1 MKILGLHIDRYTYV
15 SKYIV
20 WAIDVFFT
28 SVSFVICDMFLH
40 YLVSAPVVSGLIWLG
55 TVEAFVAG
63 ILTTYLFKT
72 YDGIIR
78 HTATIEFGRV
88 IGAMFFKDVFI
99 WLMAYV
105 WFDFVGTFL
114 IAICLADFL
123 FSSFVLMILRI
134 SVATFYKYIVIG
146 DPSRGNRT
154 LIYGVSDT
162 TTDLLENLKDNDLYV
177 VVGFLTTNKE
187 KYGYK
192 VSGYPVYWYGDM
204 DDLDE
209 VLRTTNV
216 KNILFSSYNALQ
228 ADKRL
233 LDYGLEHDVK
243 MRLASVSEADST
255 SGVKQAVVRDVKIE
269 DLLNREEIK
278 IDMNSVRRLFENK
291 TVMVTGA
298 AGSIGS
304 ELCRQLCHLDVRK
317 LVVLDFAETPL
328 YRIDMELN
336 ETCKGAS
343 FVPVIADVRNKQRMQ
358 EVFEMYRPQFV
369 FHAAAYKHVPMMEHY
384 PCEAIIDNVNGSRN
398 VADLAVEYG
407 VEKFIMISTD
417 KAVHPSSVMGAS
429 KRLAERYIQSLGE
442 AIQKGS
448 IKGCTSFITTRFG
461 NVLGSNGSVVPLF
474 KHQIAEGGPITV
486 THPDIIRYFMTI
498 PEACRLVLEA
508 AVMGSGEDVFV
519 FDMGEPVKIDDMARR
534 MIRLCGLVPDK
545 DIAIKYVGLRPGE
558 KLFEELLYDKENV
571 IPTKNKKIFRAR
583 IVSLDYNEVKQQ
595 TDKLLDYAFSG
606 NPESTVRQMKHII
619 SDYHSLNSDFVRLE
633 ESNADEG
640 GEKAEPTG
648 SQKA

>member
-1 MKILGLHIDRYTYV
+1 MKVLGLHIDRYTYV

-20 WAIDVFFT
+20 WAIDVFLT
-28 SVSFVICDMFLH
+28 SISFVVCDMFLH
-40 YLVSAPVVSGLIWLG
+40 YLTTAPVVSGLIWVG
-55 TVEAFVAG
+55 TVEAFTFGLIATC
-63 ILTTYLFKT
+63 LCKT

-78 HTATIEFGRV
+78 HTAIVEFGRV
-88 IGAMFFKDVFI
+88 FGAMFIKECAIFC
-99 WLMAYV
+99 MAYV
-105 WFDFVGTFL
+105 WLDYVGAFI
-114 IAICLADFL
+114 IAICVADFL
-123 FSSFVLMILRI
+123 FSSMLLMILRV
-134 SVATFYKYIVIG
+134 SVAAFYKYIVIG
-146 DPSRGNRT
+146 NPSRGNRT

-162 TTDLLENLKDNDLYV
+162 TTDLLDTLKDNDLYV

-187 KYGYK
+187 KYGYN

-204 DDLDE
+204 DDLDQI
-209 VLRTTNV
+209 LLSTNV
-216 KNILFSSYNALQ
+216 KNILFTSYNALQ

-243 MRLASVSEADST
+243 MRLASVSEN
-255 SGVKQAVVRDVKIE
+255 GPGERQAMVRDVKIE
-269 DLLNREEIK
+269 DLLNRAEIK
-278 IDMNSVRRLFENK
+278 IDMESVRNLFDNK

-304 ELCRQLCHLDVRK
+304 ELCRQLCKLNIRQ

-328 YRIDMELN
+328 YRIDMELHESQKVTN
-336 ETCKGAS
+336 
-343 FVPVIADVRNKQRMQ
+343 FVPVIADVRNKQRME
-358 EVFEMYRPQFV
+358 EVFEKYHPQIV

-398 VADLAVEYG
+398 VADLSMKYE

-442 AIQKGS
+442 AIQKGKM
-448 IKGCTSFITTRFG
+448 KGCTSFITTRFG

-474 KHQIAEGGPITV
+474 RHQIEEGGPITV

-571 IPTKNKKIFRAR
+571 IPTPNKKIFRAR
-583 IVSLDYNEVKQQ
+583 IVSLDYDEVRKE
-595 TDKLLDYAFSG
+595 TDKLLEYAFSG
-606 NPESTVRQMKHII
+606 NPENTVRQMKHII
-619 SDYHSLNSDFVRLE
+619 SDYHSLNSDFVLLE
-633 ESNADEG
+633 KQTADNAEETSGKDD
-640 GEKAEPTG
+640 K
-648 SQKA
+648 